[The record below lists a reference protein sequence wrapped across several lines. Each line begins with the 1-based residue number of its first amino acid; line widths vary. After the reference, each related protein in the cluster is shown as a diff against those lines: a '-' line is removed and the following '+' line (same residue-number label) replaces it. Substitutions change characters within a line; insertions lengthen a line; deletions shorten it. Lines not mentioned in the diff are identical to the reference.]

1 MTGVLQSSSPAALS
15 AVAED
20 ASNDVVLRAIRD
32 NWSVTTKWHPQLP
45 SSTAKFNEPRYEG
58 RSMKKASGIL
68 AACAIIGFLG
78 VAHASASEMT
88 CGSTGGM
95 NRCPLPGADKLHVKV
110 KQVLE
115 GDCAHETGWW
125 ADSDGIVV
133 DKGCNAVFKYQ
144 ASAASS
150 SSGTDA
156 NASAY
161 YDDGCKAGKKDK
173 KAGLSMAYERHAG
186 SYDSQNAGSYQA
198 GYEKCWMKAK

>member
-1 MTGVLQSSSPAALS
+1 MSKPEIGAKMQMNNTVKLFA
-15 AVAED
+15 AVAPL
-20 ASNDVVLRAIRD
+20 SFMI
-32 NWSVTTKWHPQLP
+32 VTNV
-45 SSTAKFNEPRYEG
+45 F
-58 RSMKKASGIL
+58 
-68 AACAIIGFLG
+68 
-78 VAHASASEMT
+78 ASELT

-115 GDCAHETGWW
+115 GDCAHEKGWW

-133 DKGCNAVFKYQ
+133 DKGCNAVFKYR

-150 SSGTDA
+150 SDGTDA

-186 SYDSQNAGSYQA
+186 SYDSQNESSYQA
-198 GYEKCWMKAK
+198 GYDKCWMQAK